1 MIANGQQGYF
11 FLNDANR
18 WSSFVFSKA
27 TVDSRGAIGLAKIA
41 TGFEPAGVFMGG
53 PFEVTPAIASWFRF
67 GADADPLPP
76 ASHVQFFTFTA
87 DAGAPAFAPLTD
99 TPFPG
104 WSPIPRDSFDAVIPN
119 ATGRK
124 FWIGAVIRGDGAAT
138 PSIRQIR
145 VDYGRDT
152 YLKYLPAIY
161 RRDASSRDM
170 LERFLSLSQTG
181 LGRVH
186 QETADLPLLF
196 DPYATPASG
205 FPSWLGWLSG
215 WLAWQMNQAWTEPQA
230 RKYIAGAYALYG
242 QRGTV
247 HGLKRYL
254 KIYAGVNAHILEPA
268 RMATLWSLGQN
279 STLGFSTMLAPG
291 EAQGAVLGSTAI
303 LDRSSLPD
311 PTAGFGSV
319 LFSDIAHRFCVLI
332 YCADLTRPGA
342 LKDAR
347 AVIDREK
354 PAHTVYELCLI
365 GAAMRVGSQ
374 STVGVDAIVG
384 GGREQHIG
392 KRLGGTLAAKDRECS
407 EKEVV

>member
-11 FLNDANR
+11 FLNDANK
-18 WSSFVFSKA
+18 WSSFVFSKVA
-27 TVDSRGAIGLAKIA
+27 VDSRGAIGLAKTA
-41 TGFEPAGVFMGG
+41 TGFELAGVFMGG
-53 PFEVTPAIASWFRF
+53 PFEVTPPIASWFRF
-67 GADADPLPP
+67 GADAGPLPA
-76 ASHVQFFTFTA
+76 ASHVQFFAVTA

-99 TPFPG
+99 QPFPG
-104 WSPIPRDSFDAVIPN
+104 WSPIPRDSLDAVIPN

-124 FWIGAVIRGDGAAT
+124 LWIGGVIRGDGTAT

-161 RRDASSRDM
+161 RHDASSRDL
-170 LERFLSLSQTG
+170 LERFLSLSETG

-186 QETADLPLLF
+186 QEIADLPLLF
-196 DPYATPASG
+196 DPYAAAAG
-205 FPSWLGWLSG
+205 GYPSWLAWLSG
-215 WLAWQMNQAWTEPQA
+215 WLAWQMNQAWSEPQA

-242 QRGTV
+242 KRGTV
-247 HGLKRYL
+247 QGLKRYL
-254 KIYAGVNAHILEPA
+254 KIYAGVNAHVLEPA

-279 STLGFSTMLAPG
+279 SMLGFSTMLGPG

-311 PTAGFGSV
+311 PDAGFGSV

-332 YCADLTRPGA
+332 YCGELSRPGA

-354 PAHTVYELCLI
+354 PAHTVYDLCLI
-365 GAAMRVGSQ
+365 EAEMRVGSQ
-374 STVGVDAIVG
+374 YTVSVDAIVG
-384 GGREQHIG
+384 RATEQHIG
-392 KRLGGTLAAKDRECS
+392 KRLGGVLAAKDRECQ
-407 EKEVV
+407 EEEVV